1 MQRKK
6 LMQRQHRIFQGSLNY
21 TSCGIKQYTCMVNL
35 PDLPIM
41 APVFVKPSGYQVSDV
56 NIVNDNGYISSIPD
70 VFLFWETGMHPISH
84 PVLWGGRGGKNGGC
98 QCYRSELDR
107 LGRTAY
113 NMPIHMLYH
122 TASCHIIIL
131 YAMQDNS

>member
-21 TSCGIKQYTCMVNL
+21 PSWGIKQYTCMVNL
-35 PDLPIM
+35 PDLPIV

-70 VFLFWETGMHPISH
+70 FFCFGRRICTQSSH
-84 PVLWGGRGGKNGGC
+84 PVLGGG
-98 QCYRSELDR
+98 S
-107 LGRTAY
+107 
-113 NMPIHMLYH
+113 
-122 TASCHIIIL
+122 
-131 YAMQDNS
+131 